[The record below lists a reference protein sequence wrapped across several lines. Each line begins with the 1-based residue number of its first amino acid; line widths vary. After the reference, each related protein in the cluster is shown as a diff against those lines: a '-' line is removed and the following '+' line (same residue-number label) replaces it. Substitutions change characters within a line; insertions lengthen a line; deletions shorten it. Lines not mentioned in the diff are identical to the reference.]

1 MTISVR
7 VGSVADIDAIVR
19 LNRDVQ
25 QLHAE
30 LEPSFFKSNF
40 DNEEVAAFF
49 AAKLPCQSTI
59 FDWRKAA
66 TVQTATCGLKCK
78 TVRRHH

>member
-7 VGSVADIDAIVR
+7 AASAADIDNVVG
-19 LNRDVQ
+19 LNRDVK

-49 AAKLPCQSTI
+49 NAKLALPENRIRLADSGEGPNGGH
-59 FDWRKAA
+59 DKSSA
-66 TVQTATCGLKCK
+66 
-78 TVRRHH
+78 